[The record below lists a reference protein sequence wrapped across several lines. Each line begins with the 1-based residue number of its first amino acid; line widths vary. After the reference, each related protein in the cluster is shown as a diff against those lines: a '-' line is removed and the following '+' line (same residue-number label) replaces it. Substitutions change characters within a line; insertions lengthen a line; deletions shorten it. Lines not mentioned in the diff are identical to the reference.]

1 MAIKWGRAGKNELEP
16 SVMPSL
22 THLSIQYIFTKDF
35 LCVKHFAKG
44 WSLTVS

>member
-1 MAIKWGRAGKNELEP
+1 MP
-16 SVMPSL
+16 SV

-44 WSLTVS
+44 WGLTVT